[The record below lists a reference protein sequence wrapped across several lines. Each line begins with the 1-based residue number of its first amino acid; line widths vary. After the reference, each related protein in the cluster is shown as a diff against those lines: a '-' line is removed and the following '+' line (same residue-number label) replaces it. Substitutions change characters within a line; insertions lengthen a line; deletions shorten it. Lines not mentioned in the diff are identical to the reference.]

1 MDCDECGFEAKTA
14 AGLAS
19 HRRKHAEPDAGGPM
33 AVAMEQT
40 IVELKRL
47 GRFEDIDAA
56 RIQSLRSMAA
66 SLDGHGHNSQM
77 WREMR
82 EALNEVTKA
91 DDQADDS
98 LAAALAAI
106 SGATSMG
113 NPKAS

>member
-1 MDCDECGFEAKTA
+1 MTCDECGFTAKTA
-14 AGLAS
+14 AGLSS
-19 HRRKHAEPDAGGPM
+19 HKRKHSAPDVGGPM
-33 AVAMEQT
+33 ATAMEQT
-40 IVELKRL
+40 IAELKRL

-82 EALNEVTKA
+82 EALNEVTRA

-106 SGATSMG
+106 AGATSVG
-113 NPKAS
+113 DTKTS